1 MLLRLIVQMTARCSP
16 TRLSAMRFTAPLNAI
31 VMQHRSL
38 DACLRKFA
46 NSLQSLN
53 EPDSSTVWQGQPSQL
68 CASKSR
74 QTHHGI
80 WRSWR

>member
-1 MLLRLIVQMTARCSP
+1 MLLRLIVQMTAPWRR

-38 DACLRKFA
+38 EACLRKFA

-53 EPDSSTVWQGQPSQL
+53 EPDSSTVVARAAIATLCIQRSPNPS
-68 CASKSR
+68 
-74 QTHHGI
+74 GI
-80 WRSWR
+80 WRTWR